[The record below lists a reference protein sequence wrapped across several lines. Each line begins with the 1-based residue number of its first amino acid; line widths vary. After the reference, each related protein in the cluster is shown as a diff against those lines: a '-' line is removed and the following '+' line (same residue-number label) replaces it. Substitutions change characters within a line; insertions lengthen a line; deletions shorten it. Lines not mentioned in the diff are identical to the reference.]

1 MVTMK
6 KTYITPG
13 ITFEGVCPRAALM
26 AVSLVE
32 GLGTQD
38 IEISLTDTFGD
49 EFAVKPLWEMLL

>member
-1 MVTMK
+1 MK

-32 GLGTQD
+32 GLDAQD

-49 EFAVKPLWEMLL
+49 EFAVKPLWEMML